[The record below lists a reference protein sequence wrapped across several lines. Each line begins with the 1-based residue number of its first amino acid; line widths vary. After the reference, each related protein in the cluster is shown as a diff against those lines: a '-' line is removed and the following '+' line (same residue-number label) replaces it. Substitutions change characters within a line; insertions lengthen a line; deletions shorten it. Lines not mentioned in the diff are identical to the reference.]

1 MEEKKEYGK
10 QPGNVQFG
18 IRRAIT
24 KEKSIETHTMEC
36 AWRKES
42 RTDGKGKGE
51 KRNMENKGKTE
62 KKQKKRIHTAV
73 RIWRKTW
80 KQEMPTL

>member
-1 MEEKKEYGK
+1 MHGEKKAGQLK
-10 QPGNVQFG
+10 
-18 IRRAIT
+18 
-24 KEKSIETHTMEC
+24 
-36 AWRKES
+36 
-42 RTDGKGKGE
+42 KGKGE

-62 KKQKKRIHTAV
+62 KKQKKRTHTAV